1 MAFTP
6 VSRGKVAD
14 IRIDRIENAEITLK
28 RREDFIREISKL
40 WQDTYNRFVLIGR
53 YLNQAKSTLPHGEY
67 QTMIERELPFGVKI
81 AHQLR
86 TVADAIDHN
95 VLPVERLPHSYSII
109 YQITTLDENERAM
122 ALQAGVIR
130 PDTTRA
136 EVIRFKR
143 SIRATPDSRRAALE
157 AERKRLLT
165 EIAALQKRLHAV
177 EEDLGITDIDI
188 DATPLHGA

>member
-14 IRIDRIENAEITLK
+14 IRIDRIENAEITLTRK
-28 RREDFIREISKL
+28 EDFIREISKL

-53 YLNQAKSTLPHGEY
+53 YLTQAKATLPHGDY
-67 QTMIERELPFGVKI
+67 QSMIERELPFGVKI

-86 TVADAIDHN
+86 TVAEAIDRGA
-95 VLPVERLPHSYSII
+95 LPVERLPHSYSVI
-109 YQITTLDENERAM
+109 YQITTLNESERDM

-143 SIRATPDSRRAALE
+143 SIRTTPDSRRAALE
-157 AERKRLLT
+157 TERKKLLNDIEILRKRLRAVEDELGYGVT
-165 EIAALQKRLHAV
+165 EI
-177 EEDLGITDIDI
+177 DL
-188 DATPLHGA
+188 

>member
-14 IRIDRIENAEITLK
+14 IRIDRIENAEIALTRK
-28 RREDFIREISKL
+28 EDFVREISKL

-53 YLNQAKSTLPHGEY
+53 YLIQAKTTLPHGDY
-67 QTMIERELPFGVKI
+67 QAMIERELPFGVKI

-86 TVADAIDHN
+86 TVAEAIDRG
-95 VLPVERLPHSYSII
+95 VLPVERLPHSYSVI
-109 YQITTLDENERAM
+109 YQITTLNEAERDM
-122 ALQAGVIR
+122 ALQSGVIR

-143 SIRATPDSRRAALE
+143 SIRITTDGRRAALE
-157 AERKRLLT
+157 TERKKLLT
-165 EIAALQKRLHAV
+165 DIAALQKRLQAV
-177 EEDLGITDIDI
+177 DEELGYGITDIEL
-188 DATPLHGA
+188 DA